1 MEPEGKGLYTYT
13 ILSYQ
18 RCYRLLPHRNLS
30 SIETENLRVTWS
42 YLGLLGEQI
51 LRHNVNSSMKGE
63 DRLLPL
69 LAVVM
74 VTVGLNLTQAFFDRQ
89 FSEIKKY
96 LVNITYYDK
105 SVVLLL

>member
-1 MEPEGKGLYTYT
+1 
-13 ILSYQ
+13 
-18 RCYRLLPHRNLS
+18 
-30 SIETENLRVTWS
+30 
-42 YLGLLGEQI
+42 
-51 LRHNVNSSMKGE
+51 MKGE